1 MNANTKPNGCQACH
15 SQDHLLALRWPWGEV
30 QWLCAK
36 CWRQF
41 QRMLDDAED
50 LVMEVIEARETSR

>member
-1 MNANTKPNGCQACH
+1 MNAKPNGCQACH
-15 SQDHLLALRWPWGEV
+15 SQDYHLLALKWPWGEV
-30 QWLCAK
+30 FWLCPK

-50 LVMEVIEARETSR
+50 VVLDYGLTRQA